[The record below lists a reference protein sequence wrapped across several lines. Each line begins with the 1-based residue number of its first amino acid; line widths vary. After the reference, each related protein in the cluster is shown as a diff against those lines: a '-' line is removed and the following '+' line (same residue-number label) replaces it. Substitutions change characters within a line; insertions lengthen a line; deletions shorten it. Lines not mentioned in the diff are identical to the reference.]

1 MIQIVIVPN
10 PFEPHFKAIKNVER
24 MYKLPVTAYYPE
36 GMEDGIYALNG
47 AVLDDP
53 EHTYPPDGSQI
64 VVSPHVAGGGFKK
77 VFGFIAMI
85 ALTVYAGH
93 VAAGLWGK
101 ALGSAF
107 MAGEI
112 GATLASGAILLIG
125 GRLVSAISG
134 KAQMPSMNLDYDR
147 ERSQT
152 YSWDIPAPVQSEGNI
167 MGVTYGECI
176 PQPQVL
182 TQHVESV
189 GNKQYL
195 NLLLCGGE
203 GPVDEITNIR
213 IGNND
218 IGNYTGVEM
227 ETRLGLNDQEPISFF
242 NNTPIDHTVDL
253 ELGDV
258 PIVQTTQSKKAKKIE
273 ITLAWPG
280 GLYRMKDDG
289 NMTNTT
295 VKFTLSYRKHGDKDW
310 IDANKQA
317 KIDGTWSKTVSGKTY
332 TVNSLSGVTVH
343 PDAPIEV
350 WTITPVFQTR
360 NVTVQT
366 AGGKKTVSEKYITY
380 TVAGSVSGQT
390 ATIIGGT
397 DYTQGIPYD
406 NGKVK
411 FTISGNS
418 KATLETYTVDLS
430 KTAATNEGL
439 VETYAINNLEEAQ
452 YDVRVLLTSRDK
464 SSRASSI
471 TRWNIMTTYNDG
483 KYARPNKVLVGLRIL
498 ATNQL
503 SGGVPSV
510 NWRQKRS
517 TVYVWDPK
525 TSVYVEKS
533 AQNPIWAA
541 YDILH
546 QCHKLKNI
554 NTGEYEYVVDGVS
567 KDRFTKYWEQWL
579 EAAAYADEYVP
590 IPEQVQS
597 YYAGTIKKDDV
608 EMERRF
614 QFDAYYDTS
623 QKRIKAAQKAADVGH
638 AAIISHGDD
647 IGIAV
652 DKPGTMTQIFGE
664 GRTTMSSVTGTFTS
678 LDERARSVEITYNE
692 TQNDFKNTK
701 FTVRSQAW
709 EDSDQDNT
717 ADQTLFG
724 VCRRSQAWRE
734 AVYTLAQNERQTQML
749 EFSADIDAMVSE
761 YGDIIGWNHSIS
773 KIGKISGRV
782 VSVDGSTVKL
792 DKTTDVVAGTTYQIM
807 FQLANDALVTRSIVA
822 EETGT
827 FDTFTVSTP
836 FDADAVPQQY
846 DNYALGDDEKAVKPF
861 RITSITRT
869 GDMTCSVKA
878 IEYSEALYSDDL
890 DFSKYPIIDYT
901 PTTNWSEVTDLKAI
915 EQTYQQRDGSVTSS
929 IVVSWS
935 MDFVDY
941 SNSYVVSVKRG
952 DGDFKEFYHGTAQ
965 RCVIPNVNTLETYTI
980 LVQVAKDVARTQGV
994 TTKVYITGKDSP
1006 PPDVKRFDV
1015 VQSGTNMTAV
1025 IDEVDAPDIDYYEIR
1040 QGTTWEKS
1048 TLVGVFSG
1056 SKYVFPA
1063 VNNGTITYFCKARD
1077 RSGNYSENPAIAI
1090 VAVAGLP
1097 ERNVIYEQDF
1107 APDTWTME
1115 NMVETMDGAWRI
1127 RGKKILADYDLFF
1140 DIFGGEML
1148 VMDNG
1153 TITLPTIDLGD
1164 GMIDPADYWID
1175 SNGYYHIRYTKTVGD
1190 FDTFASMFGANL
1202 EYRELNYLFAT
1213 GTKINVTA
1221 STVGNAKYVVEYRTS
1236 IDGENW
1242 GGWMPE
1248 NVTQF
1253 QGRYVQVRVTCDS
1266 LDNIGNVYVRGI
1278 SVTIDVPDTEEIIEN
1293 VMLSKDAPTVITFK
1307 HSFKSI
1313 RSIAVYAQDLAGK
1326 QATVFIEDSNEK
1338 EVTISVVDDT
1348 GARMSGLVQKI
1359 SVRGY

>member
-1 MIQIVIVPN
+1 
-10 PFEPHFKAIKNVER
+10 
-24 MYKLPVTAYYPE
+24 
-36 GMEDGIYALNG
+36 
-47 AVLDDP
+47 
-53 EHTYPPDGSQI
+53 
-64 VVSPHVAGGGFKK
+64 
-77 VFGFIAMI
+77 
-85 ALTVYAGH
+85 
-93 VAAGLWGK
+93 
-101 ALGSAF
+101 
-107 MAGEI
+107 
-112 GATLASGAILLIG
+112 
-125 GRLVSAISG
+125 
-134 KAQMPSMNLDYDR
+134 MPSLSYEDHQTT
-147 ERSQT
+147 QT
-152 YSWDIPAPVQSEGNI
+152 YGWDIPTPVQSEGNLL
-167 MGVTYGECI
+167 GVTYGECI
-176 PQPQVL
+176 PQPQIL

-203 GPVDEITNIR
+203 GPVDEITHIR

-218 IGNYTGVEM
+218 IGNYSGVQM
-227 ETRLGLNDQEPISFF
+227 ETRLGTNDQEPISFF
-242 NNTPIDHTVDL
+242 NNTPIDHSVDL
-253 ELGDV
+253 ELGDIPV
-258 PIVQTTQSKKAKKIE
+258 IQTTQSKKATKLE
-273 ITLAWPG
+273 ITLSWPG
-280 GLYRMKDDG
+280 GLFHMNDNGSYS
-289 NMTNTT
+289 NTT
-295 VKFTLSYRKHGDKDW
+295 VKFSFLYRKHGTSDW
-310 IDANKQA
+310 LGA
-317 KIDGTWSKTVSGKTY
+317 SKTFSTSGQWNYTTSSEKRTRRH
-332 TVNSLSGVTVH
+332 TVNSLSDVSIYPAAV
-343 PDAPIEV
+343 IET
-350 WTITPVFQTR
+350 WTITPVFKTR
-360 NVTVQT
+360 QVQRRKRWRTVIVNET
-366 AGGKKTVSEKYITY
+366 YITY
-380 TVAGSVSGQT
+380 DVSGSVSGYTGT
-390 ATIIGGT
+390 AIGGT
-397 DYTQGIPYD
+397 DYSQSVYYD
-406 NGKVK
+406 NGKVR
-411 FTISGNS
+411 FRVCGNATASISIYY
-418 KATLETYTVDLS
+418 ADYA
-430 KTAATNEGL
+430 KTAATNEPL
-439 VETYAINNLEEAQ
+439 VESYSIENLEPAQ
-452 YDVRVLLTSRDK
+452 YDIRVLLTYRDK

-471 TRWNIMTTYNDG
+471 TRWNIMTSYDDG
-483 KYARPNKVLVGLRIL
+483 KYARPNKVLIGLRIQ

-517 TVYVWDPK
+517 TVYVWDPD
-525 TSVYVEKS
+525 TSAYVEKS

-590 IPEQVQS
+590 VPGQVRS
-597 YYAGTIKKDDV
+597 YYAGTISEDDID
-608 EMERRF
+608 MERRF
-614 QFDAYYDTS
+614 QFDAFFDTS
-623 QKRIKAAQKAADVGH
+623 QKRIKAAQKAAEVGH

-1107 APDTWTME
+1107 APDTWTRE
-1115 NMVETMDGAWRI
+1115 NMVETMGGAWRI

-1236 IDGENW
+1236 INGENW